1 MITVINPPYST
12 RNLPPLSVL
21 LLLFAALF
29 VIAAWKVSEI
39 DENKTPQAVPS
50 QLSRPT
56 EFSQPVPAPTRSP
69 VRVESKQK
77 QIGASA
83 SINSSPLYRPRRHQA
98 VSLGRS
104 TVTDQTPHKSGTLT
118 GRRAIL

>member
-29 VIAAWKVSEI
+29 VIAAWKVSET
-39 DENKTPQAVPS
+39 DKNKMPQAVPS
-50 QLSRPT
+50 ELSRPA
-56 EFSQPVPAPTRSP
+56 ESSPPAPTPAKSP
-69 VRVESKQK
+69 VRVDSEEK
-77 QIGASA
+77 QIGASG
-83 SINSSPLYRPRRHQA
+83 SINSGQFYRAYRHQA
-98 VSLGRS
+98 VSLGSS
-104 TVTDQTPHKSGTLT
+104 TAANRAPHKSGTLI